1 MSRPRAL
8 VVGATGLLGRKVLG
22 AFDKTWAVASATR
35 AGLSVAGESAYI
47 LDLTQ
52 RGAVKAAL
60 QDAKPDLVVN
70 AAAMTNVDACETD
83 RRGAW
88 AVNVWGVET
97 LAEAALAVGARLIHV
112 STDYVFDGDAGPYP
126 EEAAPRPL
134 NWYGATKAGGERAV
148 LANSQHMVVRTI
160 VLYGHAPGAR
170 PNFVSWLWRE
180 LREGRRVR
188 AATDQWGNPTLADDL
203 AAALRG
209 LTEAGASGLVH
220 YGGSS
225 FLTRYEMALAVA
237 DALGAPAE
245 LIAPVTTCK
254 LGQRALRPLRSGLV
268 TERAGVALGR
278 VPVDF
283 TDGLRT
289 ALAHLDSG

>member
-1 MSRPRAL
+1 MFSM
-8 VVGATGLLGRKVLG
+8 AT
-22 AFDKTWAVASATR
+22 
-35 AGLSVAGESAYI
+35 
-47 LDLTQ
+47 
-52 RGAVKAAL
+52 
-60 QDAKPDLVVN
+60 PDRTLKRQPPSP
-70 AAAMTNVDACETD
+70 EL
-83 RRGAW
+83 
-88 AVNVWGVET
+88 VWG
-97 LAEAALAVGARLIHV
+97 
-112 STDYVFDGDAGPYP
+112 
-126 EEAAPRPL
+126 
-134 NWYGATKAGGERAV
+134 TKAGGERAV

-237 DALGAPAE
+237 DALA
-245 LIAPVTTCK
+245 L
-254 LGQRALRPLRSGLV
+254 QRN
-268 TERAGVALGR
+268 
-278 VPVDF
+278 
-283 TDGLRT
+283 
-289 ALAHLDSG
+289 